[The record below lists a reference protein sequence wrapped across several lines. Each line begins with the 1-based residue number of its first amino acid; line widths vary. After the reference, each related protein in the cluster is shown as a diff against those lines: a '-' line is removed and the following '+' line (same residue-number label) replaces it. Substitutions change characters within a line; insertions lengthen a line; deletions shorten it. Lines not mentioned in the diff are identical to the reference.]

1 MTFGKFEVF
10 VDKAGAFRFHLKAPN
25 GSIIAQSQGY
35 STKAACMKGIESIKT
50 NAPKAEIVE
59 LAAAPQ

>member
-10 VDKAGAFRFHLKAPN
+10 VDKAGAFRFHLKATN

-35 STKAACMKGIESIKT
+35 SSKAACMKGIESIRT

-59 LAAAPQ
+59 LAAPPQ